1 MTDDKNLVD
10 AYASIYKKKESEEI
24 SEIAV
29 TGTLAAMKGIGM
41 AAKLAKGAKIASKVG
56 TIAQGVGAVRDA
68 AAPRGKGQMNPQQ
81 NEEVVNEIA
90 AAPIAAGMA
99 AKKVTGAVG
108 GAAKAVGG
116 AVKDVAMQAA
126 KKPPVIKKTT
136 INASRKPN
144 GKMVED
150 VAITH
155 LDGSTT
161 EVVDVVKSE
170 PLGNPDEKLASRL
183 WDQIAANLDTL
194 GEMYGATYDVV
205 ELDEKKKLDK
215 VGEEDED
222 VDNDGDVDDSDSYI
236 KNKRDAIGKAM
247 GEKKGKKKDKDMK
260 EEAEQID
267 EVDCWDTHKKVGMK
281 KKGNKM
287 VNDCRPKNESFNV
300 KSPVTFSKPSEEVV
314 EETISSEQF
323 EKHASYTTYAHRK
336 IAWETFDM
344 TENREYSHNPEKY
357 HDSKGNPKDME
368 MDKPYRK
375 RSKAARMKDPERG
388 INSPAF
394 KKFMADRGM

>member
-81 NEEVVNEIA
+81 NEEVVNEA
-90 AAPIAAGMA
+90 LPAVAAGMA

-126 KKPPVIKKTT
+126 KKAPVTKTTT

-194 GEMYGATYDVV
+194 GEMYGATDHVV

-260 EEAEQID
+260 EEVEQID

-336 IAWETFDM
+336 IAWDTFDM

-357 HDSKGNPKDME
+357 HDSEGNPKDME

>member
-10 AYASIYKKKESEEI
+10 AYASIYKKKESEEVN
-24 SEIAV
+24 EIAPAIP
-29 TGTLAAMKGIGM
+29 LALKGAGM
-41 AAKLAKGAKIASKVG
+41 MAKLAKGAKIASKVG

-81 NEEVVNEIA
+81 NEEVVNEA
-90 AAPIAAGMA
+90 LPAVAAGMA
-99 AKKVTGAVG
+99 VKNTAKAVG
-108 GAAKAVGG
+108 GAVNKVGG

-126 KKPPVIKKTT
+126 KKAPVTKTTT

-300 KSPVTFSKPSEEVV
+300 KSPVIFSKPSEEVV
-314 EETISSEQF
+314 EETISTEQF

-336 IAWETFDM
+336 IAWDTFDM

-357 HDSKGNPKDME
+357 HDSEGNPKDME
-368 MDKPYRK
+368 MDKPYSK
-375 RSKAARMKDPERG
+375 RSKAARMKDPKRG

>member
-29 TGTLAAMKGIGM
+29 TGTLAALKGASM

-56 TIAQGVGAVRDA
+56 TIAQSVGAVRDA

-99 AKKVTGAVG
+99 AKKVTSAVG

-126 KKPPVIKKTT
+126 KKAPVTKTTT

-222 VDNDGDVDDSDSYI
+222 VDNDGDVDESDSYI
-236 KNKRDAIGKAM
+236 KNKREKIGQAM
-247 GEKKGKKKDKDMK
+247 GKKKGEKKDDDMK

-300 KSPVTFSKPSEEVV
+300 KSPVVFSKPSEEVV
-314 EETISSEQF
+314 EETISKEQF

-336 IAWETFDM
+336 IAWNTFDM
-344 TENREYSHNPEKY
+344 IENREYSHNPEKY
-357 HDSKGNPKDME
+357 HDSEGYDKKLEKN
-368 MDKPYRK
+368 KPYHK
-375 RSKAARMKDPERG
+375 RSKEARMNDPERG
-388 INSPAF
+388 INSKAF
-394 KKFMADRGM
+394 QEFMRKQGM

>member
-81 NEEVVNEIA
+81 NEEVVNEA
-90 AAPIAAGMA
+90 LPAVAAGMA
-99 AKKVTGAVG
+99 AKKVTSAVG
-108 GAAKAVGG
+108 GAAKSVGG

-126 KKPPVIKKTT
+126 KKAPVTKTTT
-136 INASRKPN
+136 INASKKPN

-336 IAWETFDM
+336 IAWDTFDM

-357 HDSKGNPKDME
+357 HDSEGNPKDME

>member
-81 NEEVVNEIA
+81 NEEVVNEA
-90 AAPIAAGMA
+90 LPAVAAGMA
-99 AKKVTGAVG
+99 VKNTAKAVG
-108 GAAKAVGG
+108 GAAKSVGG

-126 KKPPVIKKTT
+126 KKAPVTKTTT

-300 KSPVTFSKPSEEVV
+300 KSPVIFSKPSEEVV
-314 EETISSEQF
+314 EETISTEQF

-336 IAWETFDM
+336 IAWDTFDM

-357 HDSKGNPKDME
+357 HDSEGNPKDME
-368 MDKPYRK
+368 MDKPYSK
-375 RSKAARMKDPERG
+375 RSKAARMKDPKRG

-394 KKFMADRGM
+394 KEFMRKQGM

>member
-81 NEEVVNEIA
+81 NEEVVNEA
-90 AAPIAAGMA
+90 LPAVAAGMA
-99 AKKVTGAVG
+99 VKNTAKAVG
-108 GAAKAVGG
+108 GAVNKVGG

-126 KKPPVIKKTT
+126 KKAPVTKTTT

-300 KSPVTFSKPSEEVV
+300 KSPVIFSKPSEEVV
-314 EETISSEQF
+314 EETISTEQF

-357 HDSKGNPKDME
+357 HDSEGNPKDME
-368 MDKPYRK
+368 MDKPYSK
-375 RSKAARMKDPERG
+375 RSKAARMKDPKRG

-394 KKFMADRGM
+394 KEFMRKQGM

>member
-1 MTDDKNLVD
+1 MT
-10 AYASIYKKKESEEI
+10 
-24 SEIAV
+24 
-29 TGTLAAMKGIGM
+29 
-41 AAKLAKGAKIASKVG
+41 AAK
-56 TIAQGVGAVRDA
+56 RPD
-68 AAPRGKGQMNPQQ
+68 
-81 NEEVVNEIA
+81 VN
-90 AAPIAAGMA
+90 
-99 AKKVTGAVG
+99 KSTV
-108 GAAKAVGG
+108 
-116 AVKDVAMQAA
+116 
-126 KKPPVIKKTT
+126 

-205 ELDEKKKLDK
+205 ELNEKKKLDA
-215 VGEEDED
+215 VGKEDED

-300 KSPVTFSKPSEEVV
+300 KSPVVFSKPSEEVV
-314 EETISSEQF
+314 EESISEETF
-323 EKHASYTTYAHRK
+323 EKHASSISKAHRA
-336 IAWETFDM
+336 I
-344 TENREYSHNPEKY
+344 
-357 HDSKGNPKDME
+357 
-368 MDKPYRK
+368 
-375 RSKAARMKDPERG
+375 
-388 INSPAF
+388 
-394 KKFMADRGM
+394 KK

>member
-99 AKKVTGAVG
+99 AKKVTNAVG

-126 KKPPVIKKTT
+126 KKAPVTKTTT

-222 VDNDGDVDDSDSYI
+222 VDNDGDVDESDSYI
-236 KNKRDAIGKAM
+236 KNKREKIGQAM
-247 GEKKGKKKDKDMK
+247 GKKKGEKKDDDMK

-300 KSPVTFSKPSEEVV
+300 KSPVVFSKPSEEVV
-314 EETISSEQF
+314 EETISKEQF

-336 IAWETFDM
+336 IAWNTFDM
-344 TENREYSHNPEKY
+344 IENREYSHNPEKY
-357 HDSKGNPKDME
+357 HDSEGYDKKLEKN
-368 MDKPYRK
+368 KPYHK
-375 RSKAARMKDPERG
+375 RSKEARMNDPERG
-388 INSPAF
+388 INSKAF
-394 KKFMADRGM
+394 QEFMRKQGM

>member
-81 NEEVVNEIA
+81 NEEVVNEA
-90 AAPIAAGMA
+90 LPAVAAGMA

-126 KKPPVIKKTT
+126 KKAPVTKTTT

-260 EEAEQID
+260 EEVEQID

-336 IAWETFDM
+336 IAWDTFDM

-357 HDSKGNPKDME
+357 HDSEGNPKDME

>member
-81 NEEVVNEIA
+81 NEEVVNEA
-90 AAPIAAGMA
+90 LPAVAAGMA

-126 KKPPVIKKTT
+126 KKAPVTKTTT

-236 KNKRDAIGKAM
+236 KNKRDTIGKAM

-300 KSPVTFSKPSEEVV
+300 KSPVVFSKPSEEVV

-336 IAWETFDM
+336 IAWNTFDM

-357 HDSKGNPKDME
+357 HDSEGNPKDME
-368 MDKPYRK
+368 LNKPYRD
-375 RSKAARMKDPERG
+375 RSKAARMKDPKRG

-394 KKFMADRGM
+394 KEFMRKQGM